1 MIGNDLMSL
10 GAAVTDFRRAR
21 RRAGLEVIMARMSG
35 DSVDL
40 LSYEDVRRKLKARES
55 GTKKL
60 QDVPLDA
67 IVGSVGR
74 YTDFTRNFLPRTDS
88 TEHRWASIKVATTSP
103 TGGLPPIELY
113 KVGDAYFV
121 VDGHHRVSV
130 ARELGS
136 SHIEAYVTEVETKVP
151 LSPDDSPDD
160 LIIKAEYTDFL
171 RETELDTL
179 RPEADL
185 TLTAPGKYRLLKE
198 HIDVH
203 RYFMGIEQNREIP
216 YREAVT
222 HWYDTVYLPT
232 VQLIRER
239 DLLRD
244 FPERTEADLYLWIME
259 HRSALQ
265 EALGWELATD
275 EVATDLVEQY
285 SMQPKHVVARVGRK
299 ILDVV
304 TPVELDA
311 GPAPGT
317 WRSERMS
324 HQHDDRL
331 FGDVLVAINGED
343 SGWSAFNQAL
353 AIAQHEGTRLKGLH
367 VVSSEAQLTS
377 EGVKSIQEEF
387 ERRLRE
393 ADVVGRLAVEVGTV
407 TRQICERARWAD
419 LVILS
424 LAHPPASR
432 PLARLSSGLRTIL
445 RRCPRPVLVVPAG
458 KPPSNL
464 ERALLAYDGSLR
476 AQEAL
481 FIGTYM
487 ACAWHTDLTV
497 LTVDE
502 LNNADEIIEEARQYL
517 EERNVAADIR
527 IEKGL
532 AGEVILRVAEERNAD
547 FLLLGGF
554 SASPV
559 IEVILGST
567 VEHLLQTAEHPMLIC
582 H

>member
-10 GAAVTDFRRAR
+10 GAAITDFRRAR
-21 RRAGLEVIMARMSG
+21 RRAGLEVIMARLSG

-40 LSYEDVRRKLKARES
+40 LSYEDVRRKLKARET
-55 GTKKL
+55 GTQHL
-60 QDVPLDA
+60 EDVPLDA

-74 YTDFTRNFLPRTDS
+74 YADFTRSFLPRTSS
-88 TEHRWASIKVATTSP
+88 TEQRWASVKVATTSP

-113 KVGDAYFV
+113 NVGDAYFV

-136 SHIEAYVTEVETKVP
+136 SHIEAYVTEVDAKVP

-171 RETELDTL
+171 RETNLDTV
-179 RPEADL
+179 RPDAEL
-185 TLTAPGKYRLLKE
+185 TLTVPGKYRLIKE

-216 YREAVT
+216 YEEAVT
-222 HWYDTVYLPT
+222 HWYDTVYLPI
-232 VQLIRER
+232 VHIIRER

-265 EALGWELATD
+265 EALGWEVGAE
-275 EVATDLVEQY
+275 EVATDLIEQY
-285 SMQPKHVVARVGRK
+285 SMQPKHVVARVSRK
-299 ILDVV
+299 LLDVV
-304 TPVELDA
+304 TPDELEA
-311 GPAPGT
+311 GPVPGT
-317 WRSERMS
+317 WRNERLS
-324 HQHDDRL
+324 HRSDDRL

-343 SGWSAFNQAL
+343 SGWRALDQAL
-353 AIAQHEGTRLKGLH
+353 TIAQHEGTRVKGLH
-367 VVSSEAQLTS
+367 VVSTEAQAESDAVQILQD
-377 EGVKSIQEEF
+377 EFAHRLQEAGVTGQ
-387 ERRLRE
+387 
-393 ADVVGRLAVEVGTV
+393 LAVDVGTV
-407 TRQICERARWAD
+407 TRHVCERARWAD

-424 LAHPPASR
+424 LAHPPASK
-432 PLARLSSGLRTIL
+432 PLSRLSSGLRTIL
-445 RRCPRPVLVVPAG
+445 RRCPRPVLVVPAAR
-458 KPPSNL
+458 PPSNVD
-464 ERALLAYDGSLR
+464 RALLAYDGSLR

-502 LNNADEIIEEARQYL
+502 HNNADEIIAQVRHYL
-517 EERNVAADIR
+517 DDRNTDAEIML
-527 IEKGL
+527 KTGL
-532 AGEVILRVAEERNAD
+532 AGEAILEVAQERNAD

-567 VEHLLQTAEHPMLIC
+567 VEYLLQTAEQPMLIC